1 MREQISAISAQ
12 NFERSHLEDRLRHY
26 EAVQK
31 HFDSE
36 LERSQREISH
46 LKVENAD
53 LSQRLTILNDA
64 NRNLQMERQRSVQ
77 QLTDQK
83 DSGANPEEVA
93 QLRTA
98 LTESEVSYFSFFLL
112 F

>member
-1 MREQISAISAQ
+1 M
-12 NFERSHLEDRLRHY
+12 EDRLRHY

-53 LSQRLTILNDA
+53 LTQRLGILNDA

-77 QLTDQK
+77 QQSSEQN
-83 DSGANPEEVA
+83 DSTVWTEEISK
-93 QLRTA
+93 LRAA
-98 LTESEVSYFSFFLL
+98 LAESEV
-112 F
+112 